1 MDRPVS
7 GRDNFYFEMES
18 VKKEAE
24 EGTYDDVVCEI
35 STKPKSSEK
44 LPQGRVARQAGDSIQ
59 ATNAFHSNTAVVR
72 RLLCISV
79 AVFTVV
85 FLTAAAT
92 LVLALFMM
100 MSRTNDM
107 TAPSCDHGPVQGKY
121 TTKPVQLYM
130 HMLQSMSL

>member
-24 EGTYDDVVCEI
+24 AGVCDDVVCEI

-44 LPQGRVARQAGDSIQ
+44 RPQGREARQTGDLIQ
-59 ATNAFHSNTAVVR
+59 AINAFHLHTAVVR

-79 AVFTVV
+79 AVVTVA

-107 TAPSCDHGPVQGKY
+107 TAPSCDHGPVQGK
-121 TTKPVQLYM
+121 
-130 HMLQSMSL
+130 